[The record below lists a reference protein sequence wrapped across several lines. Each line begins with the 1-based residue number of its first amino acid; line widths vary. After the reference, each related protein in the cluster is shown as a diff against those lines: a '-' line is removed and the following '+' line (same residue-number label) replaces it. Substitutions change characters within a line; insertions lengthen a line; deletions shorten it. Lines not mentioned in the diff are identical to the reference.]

1 MNARAQAPLDLASM
15 ENMAQDYGAQ
25 GQGNGPEERFT
36 QQKVCAGGHSKK
48 EECINPLLK
57 STILDP
63 EKLETRLLTLF
74 SGGFHDT
81 IRCNL
86 NRASLRA
93 NPSYIALSYCWG
105 ESDTRGEI
113 EINGQK
119 TCVRQSLEIAL
130 KYLRSS
136 RHDVV
141 VWADAIS
148 INQEDVNEKEY
159 QIRMMGSIYA
169 KGRP

>member
-1 MNARAQAPLDLASM
+1 VRKHPSTLASM
-15 ENMAQDYGAQ
+15 ENMAQDYRGQ
-25 GQGNGPEERFT
+25 GRGNGPEELFA
-36 QQKVCAGGHSKK
+36 QQKVCAGGHS
-48 EECINPLLK
+48 EEEKCTNPPLK
-57 STILDP
+57 STILDQ

-74 SGGFHDT
+74 SGEFQDT

-86 NRASLRA
+86 NPVSLRA

-119 TCVRQSLEIAL
+119 TCVRESVAIAL
-130 KYLRSS
+130 KYLRRS
-136 RHDVV
+136 RGDMM

-148 INQEDVNEKEY
+148 INQEDADEKEY
-159 QIRMMGSIYA
+159 QVRMMGSIYTN
-169 KGRP
+169 GRA

>member
-1 MNARAQAPLDLASM
+1 M
-15 ENMAQDYGAQ
+15 ENMARDYGDP
-25 GQGNGPEERFT
+25 GQGNRPEELFA
-36 QQKVCAGGHSKK
+36 QHKVCAGGHSKK
-48 EECINPLLK
+48 GKCTNPLLK
-57 STILDP
+57 LTILDR

-81 IRCNL
+81 IRC
-86 NRASLRA
+86 SLYPVSLGA

-119 TCVRQSLEIAL
+119 TCVRESLKIAL
-130 KYLRSS
+130 KYLRRS
-136 RHDVV
+136 RDDVV

-148 INQEDVNEKEY
+148 INQENVNEKEY

-169 KGRP
+169 NGRP

>member
-1 MNARAQAPLDLASM
+1 
-15 ENMAQDYGAQ
+15 MAQDYGDQ
-25 GQGNGPEERFT
+25 GQGNGPEELFAH
-36 QQKVCAGGHSKK
+36 QKVCAGGHSTKK
-48 EECINPLLK
+48 KCTNPPLK
-57 STILDP
+57 LTILDQ

-74 SGGFHDT
+74 PGGFHDT

-86 NRASLRA
+86 YPVSLRA

-113 EINGQK
+113 EINGQR
-119 TCVRQSLEIAL
+119 TCVRESLTIAL
-130 KYLRSS
+130 KYLRRS
-136 RHDVV
+136 RNDVV

-148 INQEDVNEKEY
+148 INQENVDEKEY

-169 KGRP
+169 NGRP